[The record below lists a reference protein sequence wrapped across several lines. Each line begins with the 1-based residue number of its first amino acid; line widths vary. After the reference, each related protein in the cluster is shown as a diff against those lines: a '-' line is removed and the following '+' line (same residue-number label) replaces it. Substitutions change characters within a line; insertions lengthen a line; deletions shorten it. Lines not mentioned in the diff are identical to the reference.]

1 MRDFFYYFLTAQND
15 LTSPALD
22 ELVTHEIVKQL
33 HDTSVQVEPQD
44 VWTRYCAYFSEH
56 VKLPDMGMS
65 TLLGDKLDFL
75 TVQRALD
82 QRASLAARMLGDWS
96 EPFFGVEQQRQR
108 YDLERLKIVDDQ

>member
-1 MRDFFYYFLTAQND
+1 MDTLLCVFFGACE
-15 LTSPALD
+15 AAR
-22 ELVTHEIVKQL
+22 HG
-33 HDTSVQVEPQD
+33 H
-44 VWTRYCAYFSEH
+44 
-56 VKLPDMGMS
+56 G